1 MSNVLILGCGGPAA
15 HNFIDAVNQI
25 DHDYKFIGADASPY
39 MLALSPLKNK
49 HLIPPSGFM
58 GYYEKLTA
66 LIEEEQIDF
75 IHPQPDAEVWSVTQ
89 NPKAFDNTKT
99 FLPDVDVIRI
109 CQDKELTYDRLVE
122 ARVPVPKSFEVTDEN
137 IKAMLHLYKKVWLR
151 ARKGAGSKA
160 ALPITSL
167 LQAQGW
173 LDYWKKR
180 YIEPFQFMIS
190 EFLPGEEYAWQSLW
204 HNGELISSQARER
217 VEYFAGNLAPSGQ
230 TSSPSVARTVT
241 REDLDIIGQAA
252 VRAVSS
258 KPHGVFCID
267 LKENQAGTP
276 CVTEINA
283 GRFFTTS
290 NFFAHAGLNMPAMYL
305 ELGLTGELQDRPGRT
320 DNLPDDLYWL
330 RWIDCGFKLVDGK
343 DIDNYTNT

>member
-1 MSNVLILGCGGPAA
+1 MYRTLLLGCAGPASA
-15 HNFIDAVNQI
+15 NFVDAVNQST
-25 DHDYKFIGADASPY
+25 HEHTFIGADASPY
-39 MLALSPLKNK
+39 MLALSPLEIKY
-49 HLIPPSGFM
+49 LIPPAGSYE
-58 GYYEKLTA
+58 YYDAVKEIVKNEK
-66 LIEEEQIDF
+66 IDF
-75 IHPQPDAEVWSVTQ
+75 IHPQPDVEVDAITINLKV
-89 NPKAFDNTKT
+89 FEGVKT
-99 FLPDVDVIRI
+99 FLPDHSIIRK
-109 CQDKELTYDRLVE
+109 CQDKELTYDILYE
-122 ARVPVPKSFEVTDEN
+122 AGVPVPHSFQATEEK
-137 IKAMLHLYKKVWLR
+137 ISAALELYGKIWLR

-173 LDYWKKR
+173 LDYWKDR
-180 YIEPFQFMIS
+180 YLNPSQFMIS
-190 EFLPGEEYAWQSLW
+190 EFLPGKEFAWQSLW
-204 HNGELISSQARER
+204 HNGELICSQARER
-217 VEYFAGNLAPSGQ
+217 VKYFAGNLAPSGQ

-241 REDLDIIGQAA
+241 REDLDTTGQAA

-267 LKENQAGTP
+267 LKENHAGTP

-305 ELGLTGELQDRPGRT
+305 ELGLTGELQDRPGLT

-330 RWIDCGFKLVDGK
+330 RWIDCNFKLVDGK
-343 DIDNYTNT
+343 DI

>member
-1 MSNVLILGCGGPAA
+1 MYRTLLLGCAGPASA
-15 HNFIDAVNQI
+15 NFVDAVNQVEHAYTFVGVDI
-25 DHDYKFIGADASPY
+25 NPY
-39 MLALSPLKNK
+39 MLALSPL
-49 HLIPPSGFM
+49 
-58 GYYEKLTA
+58 EKKYHVDKSKIKSYTSFLNEI
-66 LIEEEQIDF
+66 IEKENIDF
-75 IHPQPDAEVWSVTQ
+75 IHPQPDAEVEDLLYNIDEIDPSV
-89 NPKAFDNTKT
+89 KT
-99 FLPDVDVIRI
+99 FLPTYDVVTT
-109 CQDKELTYDRLVE
+109 CQDKFRTHKILAQNGVS
-122 ARVPVPKSFEVTDEN
+122 VPISFQATEEN
-137 IKAMLHLYKKVWLR
+137 IEASIQLFGKIWLR

-173 LDYWKKR
+173 MDYWKAKGISE
-180 YIEPFQFMIS
+180 YGFMIS
-190 EFLPGEEYAWQSLW
+190 EFLPGKEYAWQSLW
-204 HNGELISSQARER
+204 HNGTLISSQARER

-241 REDLDIIGQAA
+241 RDDLDQTGQAA
-252 VRAVSS
+252 VRAVSE

-267 LKENQAGTP
+267 LKENSQGVP

-305 ELGLTGELQDRPGRT
+305 ELGLTGELQDRPGLT

-330 RWIDCGFKLVDGK
+330 RWIDCNFKLVDGK
-343 DIDNYTNT
+343 DI